1 MNDVI
6 VSIRGLSHTYMASTP
21 LAAMGLQDASLTL
34 HQGEF
39 SALIGECGSG
49 KSTLVSFLNG
59 LLRPRQEGHVEIFG
73 QDTAS
78 PGCDIVSLRR
88 RVGLVFQYPHHQFLE
103 QYVGDDIAHGP
114 RQLGLTK
121 GEIRERVHWAM
132 ESVGLDFQGFVD
144 RRTFSLSGGEMRRV
158 ALAGILAM
166 EPALLVLDE
175 ATTGL
180 DPRGR
185 AQIHDVLRHL
195 RADRGM
201 TILLVSNDMD
211 EVAELTDRVTVLH
224 EGETV
229 LAGPARDILGKPDA
243 LEAYGLE
250 PPTTTCVLRALRQA
264 GIPIADTP
272 LTKAETEEAI
282 WQAMRP

>member
-6 VSIRGLSHTYMASTP
+6 VSMRELSHTYMAGTP
-21 LAAMGLQDASLTL
+21 LAAMGLQNANLTL
-34 HQGEF
+34 RQGEF
-39 SALIGECGSG
+39 AALIGESGSG

-59 LLRPRQEGHVEIFG
+59 LLCPQEEGHVQIFG

-78 PGCDIVSLRR
+78 PACNIVSLRR

-114 RQLGLTK
+114 RQLGLTRE
-121 GEIRERVHWAM
+121 EILERVHWAM
-132 ESVGLDFQGFVD
+132 ESVGLDFQDFVD

-158 ALAGILAM
+158 ALAGVLAM
-166 EPALLVLDE
+166 EPDLLVLDE

-180 DPRGR
+180 DPRGQ
-185 AQIHDVLRHL
+185 AHIHDVLRRL
-195 RADRGM
+195 QTDRGI

-211 EVAELTDRVTVLH
+211 EVAELAERVTVLH
-224 EGETV
+224 KGRTV
-229 LAGPARDILGKPDA
+229 LAGPTREILGKA
-243 LEAYGLE
+243 NVLEIYGME
-250 PPTTTCVLRALRQA
+250 PPTTTRVLRTLRQA